1 MSTPMIEEEYYT
13 GPMTKLVCM
22 IGPEMC
28 DLEQLEVLAMRGIS
42 ITCVI
47 REQCSGGACKEA
59 E

>member
-1 MSTPMIEEEYYT
+1 MSAPIIEEEYYT
-13 GPMTKLVCM
+13 GSMTKLVHM

-28 DLEQLEVLAMRGIS
+28 DLEQLEALAMRGIS

-47 REQCSGGACKEA
+47 REQCSGEACKEA